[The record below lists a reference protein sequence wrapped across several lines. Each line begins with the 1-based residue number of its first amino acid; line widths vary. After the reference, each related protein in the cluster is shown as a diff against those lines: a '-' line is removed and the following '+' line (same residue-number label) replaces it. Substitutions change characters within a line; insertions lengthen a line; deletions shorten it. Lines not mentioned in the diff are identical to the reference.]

1 MTEITRRAYT
11 VSGADEPG
19 DVLRERFQQE
29 GYLFLKSA
37 VATDLC
43 QSLLADILCQLE
55 PYIGVEQGSG
65 LPVLSGEPFFETDTV
80 WDEVYPRVQ
89 KLESFHRFFHRQELG
104 RLMSLVAGDDH
115 FVYPMKMARIAT
127 PRKIGY
133 ETPPHQDAHSHHA
146 GPTMAGI
153 WVALHD
159 VDHTMGRV
167 TVLPRSHLRG
177 VRPVFEAA
185 GVGGVQCEIYDDET
199 EWHVSDYECGDVLIF
214 HSATVHK
221 AEPNT
226 APSRARISVDTRFCD
241 YGAPVFSTNLEPHHG
256 WRIPGL
262 DWDSIYSSWQ
272 RSAEQYYWRS
282 YPNLF

>member
-1 MTEITRRAYT
+1 M
-11 VSGADEPG
+11 S
-19 DVLRERFQQE
+19 
-29 GYLFLKSA
+29 
-37 VATDLC
+37 
-43 QSLLADILCQLE
+43 
-55 PYIGVEQGSG
+55 
-65 LPVLSGEPFFETDTV
+65 
-80 WDEVYPRVQ
+80 
-89 KLESFHRFFHRQELG
+89 
-104 RLMSLVAGDDH
+104 RLMALVAGEDH

-127 PRKIGY
+127 PGKLGY

-159 VDHTMGRV
+159 VDDSMGRV

-185 GVGGVQCEIYDDET
+185 GVGGVQCEIYEEET
-199 EWHVSDYECGDVLIF
+199 EWHVSDYDRGDVLIF

-226 APSRARISVDTRFCD
+226 ASRRARISVDTRFCD

-256 WRIPGL
+256 WRIEGL
-262 DWDSIYSSWQ
+262 DWESIYSDWQ
-272 RSAEQYYWRS
+272 QEQSQYYWRS